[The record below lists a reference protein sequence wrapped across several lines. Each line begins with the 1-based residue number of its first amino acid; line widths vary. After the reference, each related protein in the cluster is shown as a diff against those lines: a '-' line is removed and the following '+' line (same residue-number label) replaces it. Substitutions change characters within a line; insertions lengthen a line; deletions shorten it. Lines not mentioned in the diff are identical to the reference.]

1 MRALSAPTYLE
12 ARPFRKTVSSFKYTP
27 SPPVLPSGWVHYTQ
41 PQATDY
47 EYVRYQSAVERGT
60 YLRRLSARCPPCP
73 EI

>member
-47 EYVRYQSAVERGT
+47 EYVRYQSAV
-60 YLRRLSARCPPCP
+60 
-73 EI
+73 